1 MAENAQEDF
10 LGREPLSFSL
20 EDASRLLPH
29 AELEKPTSKVAAK
42 FSAAHLGAE
51 VLKHLSHCSSEN
63 LLFGEAQIPQPIA
76 ISIACYGF
84 KRRISAS
91 ICIAARLGGR
101 CTGFALS
108 PARSRST
115 DAATIIVRR
124 P

>member
-29 AELEKPTSKVAAK
+29 AELEKPTSKAAAK

-76 ISIACYGF
+76 NELLA
-84 KRRISAS
+84 
-91 ICIAARLGGR
+91 
-101 CTGFALS
+101 
-108 PARSRST
+108 
-115 DAATIIVRR
+115 IIVDVKLNATDRLVGVATDGCGLL
-124 P
+124 